1 MEEIVEEFYER
12 SFEDVVTEA
21 MFERDYVFPQTKV
34 EDYIMSIVSTPYQ
47 QFVDYICTHYNPNPI
62 ENSEIPQISNYEACT
77 TDVCQVLKFRDNP
90 GMDCLEIG
98 KALFTDDVERK
109 EGAYFKF
116 GENQVKGASFH
127 GLTHCYYK
135 KWFLT
140 CLGYLY
146 PELDEELRQYLAART
161 LLRNPFFHLIISE
174 AKESFIR

>member
-1 MEEIVEEFYER
+1 
-12 SFEDVVTEA
+12 
-21 MFERDYVFPQTKV
+21 
-34 EDYIMSIVSTPYQ
+34 
-47 QFVDYICTHYNPNPI
+47 
-62 ENSEIPQISNYEACT
+62 
-77 TDVCQVLKFRDNP
+77 
-90 GMDCLEIG
+90 MDCLEIG

-146 PELDEELRQYLAART
+146 PELDEELRLDFYDDGCGLPTDFQPDKSRSLGLSIIRT
-161 LLRNPFFHLIISE
+161 LIEGDLE
-174 AKESFIR
+174 GSFRLENDSSGRGTHAYIVLPKPQAQGQVVASLEE